1 MNTLSNGW
9 RLLWSFVVAFVLW
22 MFVTLTQNPEDNQ
35 SFDMPVQIKNLPAN
49 AVIVDENGMVVT
61 NYGTVSVEVWAA
73 KNTLDQIRNVDLQAI
88 VDLGNVDDVRTDADA
103 STTTVTERFFP
114 VTVLP
119 SRDNLGFVTFKE
131 LPQVGLRID
140 EMQTSELPIE
150 IDKRNY
156 TITNIAFDMPN
167 VMITGP
173 STTVQIQAPRM
184 LMNRIKKAKIVIEGL
199 ANTTASYESTYAVVV
214 VDSADE
220 PIAGV
225 KLIPDTVN
233 VKVEVRAK
241 LGSKQVLIKPQTRG
255 YVASGYRLR
264 EIRVNPALVSISGGY
279 KFVEE
284 INSVTTLP
292 IDISGLSETITQT
305 VQIVVPE
312 NISLYEYDQQNK
324 MTVDVGLVIEKDIQP
339 TRLRIPVMVELVDI
353 PAGITVQV
361 NPAIVILDVLMSPA
375 ALQRGALTQVQ
386 AVVTVGQWD
395 ATNTTRQVGLT
406 LPKDIELIGGIPEV
420 QISMVEVISPQVT
433 MEATQTDAQPTL
445 SILTPTITMT
455 VTPTK
460 AGGP

>member
-1 MNTLSNGW
+1 M
-9 RLLWSFVVAFVLW
+9 
-22 MFVTLTQNPEDNQ
+22 
-35 SFDMPVQIKNLPAN
+35 
-49 AVIVDENGMVVT
+49 
-61 NYGTVSVEVWAA
+61 
-73 KNTLDQIRNVDLQAI
+73 
-88 VDLGNVDDVRTDADA
+88 
-103 STTTVTERFFP
+103 
-114 VTVLP
+114 
-119 SRDNLGFVTFKE
+119 TFKE

-361 NPAIVILDVLMSPA
+361 NPAIVILDV
-375 ALQRGALTQVQ
+375 
-386 AVVTVGQWD
+386 
-395 ATNTTRQVGLT
+395 
-406 LPKDIELIGGIPEV
+406 
-420 QISMVEVISPQVT
+420 
-433 MEATQTDAQPTL
+433 
-445 SILTPTITMT
+445 
-455 VTPTK
+455 
-460 AGGP
+460 

>member
-35 SFDMPVQIKNLPAN
+35 SFDLPVQIKNLPAN